1 MLEAQDYTSPQPIQ
15 SQETA
20 TLQPKSRD
28 YTVLHTKS
36 RDYTVLH
43 TIFCVKG
50 RVTTDDMQ
58 QPQDC
63 TSLQI
68 GGL

>member
-1 MLEAQDYTSPQPIQ
+1 MLEAQDYTSQQSIQ
-15 SQETA
+15 SQETPQD
-20 TLQPKSRD
+20 LSPKSRD
-28 YTVLHTKS
+28 C
-36 RDYTVLH
+36 TVLH

-63 TSLQI
+63 TSLQT
-68 GGL
+68 GG